1 VGAHGNRS
9 IMADF
14 IAAEILSA
22 TGGRLAAGR
31 ANAACSGVS
40 TDTRALVPG
49 QCFVALRGERFDGHD
64 FAAAALQSGAAG
76 AIVSRLSDGILP
88 APDRAFVIVVEDTLK
103 ALGDLARL
111 HRGRFDVPV
120 IGVTGSTGKT
130 TTKDMIAAILARRGP
145 VAATP
150 ENFNNEIGVP
160 LALLSMAPDHTAA
173 VIEMAMR
180 GPGEVAYLASLARPT
195 VAVITNIGLSH
206 LERLGSPDAIAD
218 AKGELLDA
226 VGAGVSVLNA
236 DDAYFERLS
245 RRARGRVVS
254 FGVSEAADFRGAEIA
269 VEPGRTRFRL
279 ICPTGETEVL
289 LAAPGRHQALN
300 SLAAAAAAI
309 ESGATLG
316 DVAEALAAFSAA
328 HGRAEVLTSKGGF
341 RILNDCYNA
350 SPASVEVALGLLADA
365 EGRHKIAIL
374 GDMLELGPT
383 APELHRSVGEEAGRI
398 GLEMLIAVG
407 DLSRFTAEG
416 ARAAGARTVVRWTT
430 SSDQAAT
437 WALDALE
444 PGDVVLVKASRAMA
458 FEEITRRLMD
468 G

>member
-1 VGAHGNRS
+1 
-9 IMADF
+9 MADF
-14 IAAEILSA
+14 TAADILTA
-22 TGGRLAAGR
+22 TGGRLAAGHES
-31 ANAACSGVS
+31 AACSGVS
-40 TDTRALVPG
+40 TDSRAILPG

-76 AIVSRLSDGILP
+76 AIISRLPDGWAP
-88 APDRAFVIVVEDTLK
+88 AAGGAFIIVVDDSLK

-111 HRGRFDVPV
+111 HRSRFDVPI

-130 TTKDMIAAILARRGP
+130 TTKDMIAAILSCRGP
-145 VAATP
+145 VAVTP

-160 LALLSMAPDHTAA
+160 LALLSLEPQHIAA

-180 GPGEVAYLASLARPT
+180 GAGEVAYLASLARPT
-195 VAVITNIGLSH
+195 IGVITNIGLSH

-218 AKGELLDA
+218 AKGELIDA

-236 DDAYFERLS
+236 GDAYFERLS

-254 FGVSEAADFRGAEIA
+254 FGLSEAADFRGVEIA
-269 VEPGRTRFRL
+269 PEPERMRFRL
-279 ICPTGETEVL
+279 ICPTGETQML
-289 LAAPGRHQALN
+289 LAAPGRHQVLN

-309 ESGATLG
+309 EAGATLD
-316 DVAEALAAFSAA
+316 DVAEALAAFTAS
-328 HGRAEVLTSKGGF
+328 HGRAEVIESKGGF

-350 SPASVEVALGLLADA
+350 SPASVEAALGLLADM
-365 EGRHKIAIL
+365 EGKRKIAIL

-398 GLEMLIAVG
+398 GLDMLIAVG
-407 DLSRFTAEG
+407 DLARFIAEG
-416 ARAAGARTVVRWTT
+416 ARSAMAHGTVRWITGN
-430 SSDQAAT
+430 DEAAA
-437 WALDALE
+437 WALDALK

-458 FEEITRRLMD
+458 FDQITRRLMD